1 MSYFLS
7 ELLGKALSP
16 LAMPPGTTTTPNVL
30 YSSGESST
38 DGSRAVVNGL
48 YDGDT
53 GTLHQHGGPRAREQS
68 AVAHLKEL
76 VLKLKVGLGA
86 SCLLVVVL
94 FIVMLTKQCDECHA
108 NSTEVSAESRCSGGG
123 APNTTAG
130 EATTSDAAT
139 YTLQS
144 CRGVGEASGCGSRI
158 PLSDCDDDGNHG
170 GFARQH
176 CPQMCGL
183 GCTPTST
190 VNTTTTTAT
199 TATVTTTT
207 TATATA
213 TAITT
218 TTTTTTIAATTVTTT
233 TATITTATTTTPP
246 AYPWGDASLILQGG
260 RNGSHAIFGDN
271 AADATKAADLLPT
284 HIEEIVGSQFIT
296 ETTTWELLYRGS
308 RDGFAASDFHNKC
321 DHQGATVTVVQDVYG
336 VFGGVTGVPWG
347 TSAGLS
353 ICVATTKAFLFD
365 IRCDRS
371 PFGGRPPTIYK
382 LQTPGNGFLYSSC
395 AMVDDPEYGPTF
407 GTVGTGLHIA
417 TNANAN
423 ANSKRNLGFTYTAD
437 GITHNDHPWNFQL
450 SEIEVFFKLVAG

>member
-1 MSYFLS
+1 
-7 ELLGKALSP
+7 
-16 LAMPPGTTTTPNVL
+16 MPPGTTTTPNVL

-170 GFARQH
+170 GF
-176 CPQMCGL
+176 
-183 GCTPTST
+183 
-190 VNTTTTTAT
+190 
-199 TATVTTTT
+199 
-207 TATATA
+207 
-213 TAITT
+213 
-218 TTTTTTIAATTVTTT
+218 
-233 TATITTATTTTPP
+233 
-246 AYPWGDASLILQGG
+246 GG